1 MHNTLNNYGY
11 ERRRFMNH
19 VNRKLNLKIFLL
31 FLVFFLLVGCQQK
44 IVKTSNKKNTS
55 VLDDQ
60 ILHVDISNDENAIS
74 GIYLM
79 NEENEFSSTFISKY
93 DIGTHSTSYKII
105 IKSEYQDRIDYLEMD
120 MPATSTI
127 TSLYITMDNY
137 NFIVGLFDGTEL
149 TSKQT
154 LDINQYNQES
164 ENFVCKSSTNNK
176 ITPVGLSQKLDN
188 DLVIYDTTL
197 VMVHGDEQWNEDNE
211 EHIKLSVILEEQ

>member
-1 MHNTLNNYGY
+1 
-11 ERRRFMNH
+11 MNH
-19 VNRKLNLKIFLL
+19 VNRKLNLKILLL
-31 FLVFFLLVGCQQK
+31 FLVFFGLVGCQQK
-44 IVKTSNKKNTS
+44 TVKTSNKKNTS

-105 IKSEYQDRIDYLEMD
+105 IKSEYQDHIDYLEMD

>member
-1 MHNTLNNYGY
+1 
-11 ERRRFMNH
+11 MNH
-19 VNRKLNLKIFLL
+19 VNKKMNLKILLL
-31 FLVFFLLVGCQQK
+31 FLVFFWLVGCQQK
-44 IVKTSNKKNTS
+44 TVKISNKKNTS

-60 ILHVDISNDENAIS
+60 ILHVDISNDEDAIS
-74 GIYLM
+74 GVYLM

-93 DIGTHSTSYKII
+93 EIGTHSTSYKII
-105 IKSEYQDRIDYLEMD
+105 IKSEYQDHIDYLKMD

-164 ENFVCKSSTNNK
+164 ENFVSKSSTNNK
-176 ITPVGLSQKLDN
+176 ITPVGLSQKLDKN
-188 DLVIYDTTL
+188 LVIYDTTL

-211 EHIKLSVILEEQ
+211 EHIKLSVILGEQ

>member
-1 MHNTLNNYGY
+1 
-11 ERRRFMNH
+11 MNP
-19 VNRKLNLKIFLL
+19 VNKKSNLKILIL
-31 FLVFFLLVGCQQK
+31 FFVFFGLVGCQQK
-44 IVKTSNKKNTS
+44 TVEISNKKNTS
-55 VLDDQ
+55 VLDNQ

-93 DIGTHSTSYKII
+93 DIGIHSTSYKII
-105 IKSEYQDRIDYLEMD
+105 IKSEYQESIDYLEMD
-120 MPATSTI
+120 MPTASTI

-137 NFIVGLFDGTEL
+137 NFIVGLFNGTEL
-149 TSKQT
+149 ISKQT

-188 DLVIYDTTL
+188 NLVIYDTTL